1 MQHCHGRLWLA
12 PRKSLILGNDQ
23 ARPLV
28 EGVVNLLIAGFHSPS
43 IVIARFVA
51 RFWAVGIRV
60 DTVRSPPVVWELING
75 GAVTERKS

>member
-1 MQHCHGRLWLA
+1 MA

-28 EGVVNLLIAGFHSPS
+28 AGVFNLLIAVFHFPS

-51 RFWAVGIRV
+51 RVSRYFWAMGIRV
-60 DTVRSPPVVWELING
+60 DTVRSPPYVWNID
-75 GAVTERKS
+75 